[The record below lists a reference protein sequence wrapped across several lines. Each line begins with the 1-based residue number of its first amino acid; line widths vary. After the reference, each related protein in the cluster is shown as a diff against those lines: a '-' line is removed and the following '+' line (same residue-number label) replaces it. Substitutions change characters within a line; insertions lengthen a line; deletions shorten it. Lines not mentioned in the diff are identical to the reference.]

1 MKRPCARHP
10 RAAPTTIAPSV
21 SGPGCALDTGIA
33 LQLPLPAARD
43 GHAKPT
49 TPLPA
54 KSAQKRPFLTDD
66 GANGFTTSKTRTNRG
81 ASGFRTNTTHDTTA
95 SPVQPAHET
104 RGTTASEMC
113 TKTAV
118 SHRRWCQRF
127 HNEENPHQQRR
138 FRFQNEHNPRHHC
151 QPRPAH
157 TQNPRHHC
165 RPRPAHT
172 RNPRHHC
179 QRKMHQKQPFLTDN
193 GANGFTTSKT
203 RTNRGASGFTTRKTR
218 TNRGAS
224 GFRQP
229 VDRRLECGAWPGFE
243 TTLRAKLAARTAEAG
258 GPPPGCTPSGDTK
271 RRHQAATLR
280 GDTKQR
286 HQEAIPRC
294 DRRSGG
300 PASAA
305 GTRAE
310 RSPTARGM
318 P

>member
-1 MKRPCARHP
+1 MRPRYRHRTP
-10 RAAPTTIAPSV
+10 AAP
-21 SGPGCALDTGIA
+21 SGCSRR
-33 LQLPLPAARD
+33 ARE
-43 GHAKPT
+43 
-49 TPLPA
+49 
-54 KSAQKRPFLTDD
+54 
-66 GANGFTTSKTRTNRG
+66 
-81 ASGFRTNTTHDTTA
+81 THDTTA
-95 SPVQPAHET
+95 SPARPARET
-104 RGTTASEMC
+104 HGTTAGEKC

-118 SHRRWCQRF
+118 SHRRWCQRFHNEENPHQQRRFRF

-258 GPPPGCTPSGDTK
+258 GPPPRCTPSS
-271 RRHQAATLR
+271 
-280 GDTKQR
+280 DTKQR
-286 HQEAIPRC
+286 HQAATPRGDTSLRPQIWRASKRRRNTGRKNPYSPRNALIAGISRTAC
-294 DRRSGG
+294 TRPARYVASRRSRRDSVLLIHRLSG
-300 PASAA
+300 AN
-305 GTRAE
+305 T
-310 RSPTARGM
+310 
-318 P
+318 